1 MSSRRAREVDAWTV
15 RAPVRAR
22 AEECA
27 RRRWETPTDRNLVWR
42 RRRGALLAHVS
53 PASSHLF
60 PSQRVARR
68 ASTQTPANEH
78 VRLEP
83 RRGISARR
91 RRRRRRRLEPRRRR
105 RRRRRRLAA
114 VRRRVGRS
122 TRRRRL
128 LRRGRRL
135 QQHPPWGLAVPR
147 RVRER
152 VRVEDELLPM
162 RHAEAGRR
170 RRRGASLR
178 ARAIA
183 PPPRAVDRLENPS
196 DRVVRPRTHARG
208 AFLPYE
214 PPDRTDRRRLLSS
227 LSPFLPPIVRA
238 AADTTK
244 AAATTATAAA
254 AAGAA
259 AAPAAGTGTTTAP
272 EAAPRRGPGTG
283 TAPPGAGSSSRPST
297 TASAAARPSRKA
309 RARSTANARTKA
321 VTTAA
326 ARPRAKRRRG
336 TSPWTSTAARAGAR
350 KSSRTASRASSGD
363 FRDGLKIS
371 SRRAV
376 GSDRRTRVNCGAD
389 ERVVARA
396 SSSWDARMDAVG
408 RENAPAPSVLSVV
421 FLFL

>member
-1 MSSRRAREVDAWTV
+1 M
-15 RAPVRAR
+15 RAR

-183 PPPRAVDRLENPS
+183 PPPRGRSIRESVRSRRSSREPTREGRFYPTNPPIGRIADAS
-196 DRVVRPRTHARG
+196 SLLSLPSSLPSSGRRRIQPR
-208 AFLPYE
+208 
-214 PPDRTDRRRLLSS
+214 RRRLRQRRRRRLGRRR
-227 LSPFLPPIVRA
+227 LPRRVRVQRPPQRRPHAEARGLELPRRVRA
-238 AADTTK
+238 RLRVQVQLLPLRRAQAGRRGRGVRRTPGPRRLRPRRP
-244 AAATTATAAA
+244 APGRSA
-254 AAGAA
+254 AAGHL
-259 AAPAAGTGTTTAP
+259 
-272 EAAPRRGPGTG
+272 RGRVPQLGQE
-283 TAPPGAGSSSRPST
+283 R
-297 TASAAARPSRKA
+297 A
-309 RARSTANARTKA
+309 RARGQ
-321 VTTAA
+321 
-326 ARPRAKRRRG
+326 PH
-336 TSPWTSTAARAGAR
+336 ARAAV
-350 KSSRTASRASSGD
+350 
-363 FRDGLKIS
+363 IS
-371 SRRAV
+371 AT
-376 GSDRRTRVNCGAD
+376 G
-389 ERVVARA
+389 
-396 SSSWDARMDAVG
+396 
-408 RENAPAPSVLSVV
+408 
-421 FLFL
+421 